1 MAGWGQRSQGG
12 QLITVLA
19 RWEYNPSPA
28 SLVETLRRQL
38 KISPSA
44 AELVAK
50 AGFEDGD
57 EARRFL
63 YPRLSEISD
72 PFEIPNLEKAAHRV
86 CQAIDQGQRIVI
98 CGDYDVDG
106 VTSTALLV
114 DILQKFNTYPKFI
127 VPLRS
132 EEGYGL
138 SRKAVERALDCGDKA
153 DLFIALD
160 CGTNSFEEAQYILSC
175 GCDLLIVDHHQT
187 KTPLPDG
194 VLLVN
199 PHVFGEEE
207 CQTLNFCTV
216 GLVFKLAHGV
226 LKLKRERQEARASEI
241 TLKDYLD
248 FVSMGTIAD
257 LVPLTN
263 ENRIFTRIGLKALS
277 QTKRKGL
284 SSLMNVSGMTAR
296 HGVRPVDI
304 SFKLGPRINASGRLA
319 DAALAVELLLSDD
332 ASYCMETSLKL
343 DSFNRERQK
352 IEKNIVEEAMRQVE
366 SHQSESHGIVVY
378 GDDWHPGVVGIVAS
392 RLSRAYDR
400 PCIVLGKD
408 GEFAKGSG
416 RSVEGV
422 NLVEV
427 LEDFSDNLESWGG
440 HPMAI
445 GVSALIESVEDLR
458 SFFDR
463 SVKKFTE
470 THTYEKAVKLSTYLE
485 LEEASAEFM
494 DEISLLQPFGRE
506 NPEPVFATKRVVFQH
521 KPKIFKEKHFR
532 FYLSDKRGK
541 AIQGV
546 AWKMAHRIPV
556 VNKPVDIA
564 YRLAWNSF
572 GNQKVLQIELIDWRE
587 TH

>member
-1 MAGWGQRSQGG
+1 MAGWRQRSQGG

-28 SLVETLRRQL
+28 SIVGTLRRQL
-38 KISPSA
+38 NISPSA

-63 YPRLSEISD
+63 YPRLSEISN
-72 PFEIPNLEKAAHRV
+72 PFKIPNLEKAAHRI

-138 SRKAVERALDCGDKA
+138 SRKAAERALDCGEKA

-187 KTPLPDG
+187 KAPLPDG

-199 PHVFGEEE
+199 PHVYGEEK
-207 CQTLNFCTV
+207 CHTLNFCTV
-216 GLVFKLAHGV
+216 GLVFKLAHGI
-226 LKLKRERQEARASEI
+226 LKLKRERKEARAFEI

-343 DSFNRERQK
+343 DSFNRERQE
-352 IEKNIVEEAMRQVE
+352 IEKSIVEEAMRQVE
-366 SHQSESHGIVVY
+366 SHQSDCHGIVVY

-408 GEFAKGSG
+408 GEFAKGS
-416 RSVEGV
+416 
-422 NLVEV
+422 
-427 LEDFSDNLESWGG
+427 D
-440 HPMAI
+440 
-445 GVSALIESVEDLR
+445 
-458 SFFDR
+458 
-463 SVKKFTE
+463 
-470 THTYEKAVKLSTYLE
+470 
-485 LEEASAEFM
+485 
-494 DEISLLQPFGRE
+494 
-506 NPEPVFATKRVVFQH
+506 
-521 KPKIFKEKHFR
+521 
-532 FYLSDKRGK
+532 
-541 AIQGV
+541 V
-546 AWKMAHRIPV
+546 AW
-556 VNKPVDIA
+556 
-564 YRLAWNSF
+564 
-572 GNQKVLQIELIDWRE
+572 RE
-587 TH
+587 SI

>member
-1 MAGWGQRSQGG
+1 M
-12 QLITVLA
+12 
-19 RWEYNPSPA
+19 
-28 SLVETLRRQL
+28 
-38 KISPSA
+38 
-44 AELVAK
+44 AK
-50 AGFEDGD
+50 AGFEDSD

-63 YPRLSEISD
+63 YPRLSEISN

-187 KTPLPDG
+187 KTPLPEG

-216 GLVFKLAHGV
+216 GLVFKLAHGI
-226 LKLKRERQEARASEI
+226 LKLKRERQEARAFEI

-296 HGVRPVDI
+296 HGVRPDDI

-319 DAALAVELLLSDD
+319 DAALAVELLLK
-332 ASYCMETSLKL
+332 CL
-343 DSFNRERQK
+343 
-352 IEKNIVEEAMRQVE
+352 
-366 SHQSESHGIVVY
+366 
-378 GDDWHPGVVGIVAS
+378 P
-392 RLSRAYDR
+392 
-400 PCIVLGKD
+400 VL
-408 GEFAKGSG
+408 
-416 RSVEGV
+416 
-422 NLVEV
+422 
-427 LEDFSDNLESWGG
+427 
-440 HPMAI
+440 
-445 GVSALIESVEDLR
+445 
-458 SFFDR
+458 
-463 SVKKFTE
+463 
-470 THTYEKAVKLSTYLE
+470 
-485 LEEASAEFM
+485 
-494 DEISLLQPFGRE
+494 LLCLNHYSQC
-506 NPEPVFATKRVVFQH
+506 Q
-521 KPKIFKEKHFR
+521 
-532 FYLSDKRGK
+532 
-541 AIQGV
+541 
-546 AWKMAHRIPV
+546 
-556 VNKPVDIA
+556 
-564 YRLAWNSF
+564 
-572 GNQKVLQIELIDWRE
+572 
-587 TH
+587 